1 MTKSDLVKVISI
13 KNQIA
18 LETAELIV
26 NSFWQSM
33 AEALNDGHRI
43 EIRGFGSFQ
52 VRDYDGYLG
61 RNPRSGE
68 SVNVPPKRLP
78 FFKMGKEIKDAIN
91 IKKIV
96 NTEETVNA

>member
-1 MTKSDLVKVISI
+1 
-13 KNQIA
+13 
-18 LETAELIV
+18 
-26 NSFWQSM
+26 M